1 MTWMVIWLIA
11 TAVLVVMEII
21 SLGLT
26 TIWFAGGA
34 LVAALFAFLNFH
46 WMVQILIFAIVSL
59 LLLVF
64 TRPVAVKH
72 LMKEPEKTNVES
84 LIGKIGYVTKTINNL
99 KAEGEV
105 KLNGMEWTARSKDDS
120 VIEKDEKVV
129 VDSISGVKLIV
140 TKISDMAGN
149 EGDDA
154 AQKM

>member
-11 TAVLVVMEII
+11 TAVLVVMEMI

-34 LVAALFAFLNFH
+34 LVAALTAYLGLH
-46 WMVQILIFAIVSL
+46 WMAQILVFAIVSL
-59 LLLVF
+59 LLLFF
-64 TRPVAVKH
+64 TRPLAVKH
-72 LMKEPEKTNVES
+72 LMKEPEKTNVEG
-84 LIGKIGYVTKTINNL
+84 LIGKTGYVTKTINNL

-120 VIEKDEKVV
+120 VIEKDEEVI

-140 TKISDMAGN
+140 IK
-149 EGDDA
+149 
-154 AQKM
+154 K

>member
-1 MTWMVIWLIA
+1 MTWLVIWLIA
-11 TAVLVVMEII
+11 AAVLIVMEII

-34 LVAALFAFLNFH
+34 LVAALTAYLGLH
-46 WMVQILIFAIVSL
+46 WLVQILIFAVISL
-59 LLLVF
+59 LLLF
-64 TRPVAVKH
+64 ITRPLAVKH
-72 LMKEPEKTNVES
+72 LMKEPEKTNIEG
-84 LIGKIGYVTKTINNL
+84 LIGKSGYVTKTINNL

-140 TKISDMAGN
+140 TKM
-149 EGDDA
+149 
-154 AQKM
+154 